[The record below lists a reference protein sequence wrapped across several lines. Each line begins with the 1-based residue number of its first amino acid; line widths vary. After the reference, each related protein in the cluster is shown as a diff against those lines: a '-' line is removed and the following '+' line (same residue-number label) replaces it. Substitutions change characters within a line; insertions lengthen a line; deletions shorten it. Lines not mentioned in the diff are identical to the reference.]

1 VNQPLTNKT
10 SKFAFWN
17 WPMHWQVGLGIAI
30 GIVLGAV
37 SGGVFSDT
45 RPTTT
50 VLDARF
56 DMTLYDLFGSLFM
69 QALKLLIVPI
79 VTTSIV
85 TAMAGIGR
93 QSGFARLGIKTMAFY
108 VGTSLIAIL
117 IGLALVNGIE
127 PGKRTSISLE
137 EVDQAVTAQ
146 GSAEQMKLSELQTH
160 AQRTDPANILQVFKD
175 LIPSNLAQAAAQNQM
190 LGIIMA
196 SLMFGFFTS
205 HLEGRQREIM
215 VVFWEAAYAV
225 VMKMTFLVLRVLPV
239 GVGCLI
245 ATTVAHTAADGNL
258 LERISQLGIFT
269 TTVLVG
275 LAIHI
280 FVVMPLLLVLLA
292 RIHPLRLFRA
302 MEPALLTAFSTASS
316 SATLPVT
323 IECLEENAGVSKR
336 VCSFVLP
343 LGATINMDG
352 TALYECVAVIFLAQ
366 LAGIHLG
373 GTNQFLIVLLALF
386 TSIGVA
392 GIPSASLVAILI
404 ILHAVNARLP
414 GGQHIPEAAL
424 ALILIFDRILDM
436 CRTAVNVFGDS
447 CAAVIIASSEGEGVI
462 LDGS

>member
-1 VNQPLTNKT
+1 MNKP
-10 SKFAFWN
+10 SRFAFWH
-17 WPMHWQVGLGIAI
+17 WPMHWQVGVGIAI
-30 GIVLGAV
+30 GIIMGAV
-37 SGGVFSDT
+37 SGGVLSNT
-45 RPTTT
+45 RPTSG
-50 VLDARF
+50 VLDTRL

-85 TAMAGIGR
+85 TAMASIGR
-93 QSGFARLGIKTMAFY
+93 QSGFARLGLKTLAFY
-108 VGTSLIAIL
+108 LTTSLIAIL
-117 IGLALVNGIE
+117 IGLALVNAIE
-127 PGKRTSISLE
+127 PGKRTSISLD
-137 EVDQAVTAQ
+137 EVARAVTAQ
-146 GSAEQMKLSELQTH
+146 GSAEQAKLSELQAH
-160 AQRTDPANILQVFKD
+160 AQRSDTADILQVFKD
-175 LIPSNLAQAAAQNQM
+175 LIPTNLMEAAAQNQM
-190 LGIIMA
+190 LGIIVA
-196 SLMFGFFTS
+196 SMLFGFFTS
-205 HLEGRQREIM
+205 HLEGHQREII
-215 VVFWEAAYAV
+215 VVFWEATYAV
-225 VMKMTFLVLRVLPV
+225 VMKMTFLVLRILPV

-245 ATTVAHTAADGNL
+245 ATTVAHTVADGNL

-269 TTVLVG
+269 TTVLLG

-280 FVVMPLLLVLLA
+280 FIVMPLLLVVFA
-292 RIHPLRLFRA
+292 RIHPLPHFRA

-373 GTNQFLIVLLALF
+373 ATDQFLIVLLALL
-386 TSIGVA
+386 TSVGVA

-447 CAAVIIASSEGEGVI
+447 CAAVIIASSEGEKGI
-462 LDGS
+462 LDDS